1 MKKWRPYSLFLL
13 LLISGALLT
22 GAGYA
27 GEDSIYADYS
37 RQNGWMTPALS
48 LVFQGAKDGVAPW
61 ELFAGPAQT
70 AAGAEG
76 GEDRESACA
85 QAGKESAGE
94 NASDP
99 AKPGENAAE
108 NSART
113 LSKRNLR
120 FSSEGDGAQ
129 KIWVDV
135 EVLCHTL
142 ENVVSNADRYAEEN
156 IWVSVS
162 LQNAIMRVTVEDD
175 GRGFSK
181 AALAKAT
188 NPFFKENSGG
198 ENLGL
203 GLNICETLCRL
214 HGGGLIL
221 SNTDRGGKVELS
233 FGVSVRS

>member
-27 GEDSIYADYS
+27 GEHSIYADYS

-70 AAGAEG
+70 AAGPEG

-99 AKPGENAAE
+99 AKPGENTAE
-108 NSART
+108 TQSGSGQEEKDGVSQNDMAGNGISENGVSGNGISENTMPADGMPENG
-113 LSKRNLR
+113 LSGDDMP
-120 FSSEGDGAQ
+120 EGDRQKPSEAGPGGAS
-129 KIWVDV
+129 D
-135 EVLCHTL
+135 TAFTA
-142 ENVVSNADRYAEEN
+142 SDGSRYDRFGQLIPSGAEE
-156 IWVSVS
+156 
-162 LQNAIMRVTVEDD
+162 
-175 GRGFSK
+175 
-181 AALAKAT
+181 
-188 NPFFKENSGG
+188 G
-198 ENLGL
+198 ENAPAPSQTEE
-203 GLNICETLCRL
+203 I
-214 HGGGLIL
+214 
-221 SNTDRGGKVELS
+221 
-233 FGVSVRS
+233 GVGFL